1 MHWQEA
7 GAGEPVL
14 LVHGFPFD
22 ASMWRDQLADP
33 PPGWRF
39 IAPDLRGFGRS
50 GAAEAGAPATGM
62 ASAATPAEVAPLTME
77 RHADDLAALLDHL
90 GVKRA
95 VLCGLSMGGYIALT
109 FWRRHRER
117 VRALIL
123 CDTRAGVD
131 SDQVREN
138 RRRLA
143 EAVAREGARAAA
155 EANLPR
161 LLAHATRQ
169 HAPEVVERLRR
180 MMEAQPP
187 AGIIGALHGMA
198 ARPDSTDLLAGIDV
212 PALVIV
218 GDEDA
223 FIPLEQARS
232 LAAAIGSGARLA
244 VIEGAG
250 HLPPMEQPAVFNR
263 TLASFLASLA

>member
-22 ASMWRDQLADP
+22 AGMWRDQLVDP

-39 IAPDLRGFGRS
+39 IAPDLCGFGRS
-50 GAAEAGAPATGM
+50 RAAEPGAP
-62 ASAATPAEVAPLTME
+62 ASAATAAGVAPLTME

-90 GVKRA
+90 GVERA
-95 VLCGLSMGGYIALT
+95 VVCGLSMGGYIALA

-117 VRALIL
+117 VRALVL
-123 CDTRAGVD
+123 CDTRAGPD

-143 EAVAREGARAAA
+143 EAVSREGARAAA

-161 LLAHATRQ
+161 LLAHATHQR
-169 HAPEVVERLRR
+169 APEVVERLRR

-212 PALVIV
+212 PALVVV

-223 FIPLEQARS
+223 FIPLEQARA
-232 LAAAIGSGARLA
+232 LTAAIGSGARLA

-250 HLPPMEQPAVFNR
+250 HLPPMEQPAEFNR
-263 TLASFLASLA
+263 TLAGFLASLG